1 MPTKRTRIS
10 PMAKVLVA
18 AVLLCF
24 LPRITA
30 NYAYD
35 YELHPANIRRR
46 SGSPKRPAS
55 WGPPH
60 KRAAQVPLIIS
71 NNCAETVWPGV
82 GTQAGTGPGTGG
94 FELASGS
101 SNSLMVSADWQGR
114 VWGRTNCSFA
124 VGGTGP
130 SNLNGVSGS
139 SGAACGTGD
148 CGGVL
153 NCVNT
158 VSCSLYSPQPEADMM

>member
-1 MPTKRTRIS
+1 LPW
-10 PMAKVLVA
+10 AKA
-18 AVLLCF
+18 LLIF
-24 LPRITA
+24 ALFSLLPQIAA

-46 SGSPKRPAS
+46 SGSPQRPAFR
-55 WGPPH
+55 GPPH
-60 KRAAQVPLIIS
+60 KRASQVPLIVS
-71 NNCAETVWPGV
+71 NNCGETMWPGV

-94 FELASGS
+94 FELASGDS
-101 SNSLMVSADWQGR
+101 KSMMVSADWQGR

-139 SGAACGTGD
+139 SGAACGSGD
-148 CGGVL
+148 CAGVL
-153 NCVNT
+153 DCVNT
-158 VSCSLYSPQPEADMM
+158 VSFLSFLQEQ

>member
-1 MPTKRTRIS
+1 MPMKRTRTRMS
-10 PMAKVLVA
+10 PATNFLFA
-18 AVLLCF
+18 LALLCL
-24 LPRITA
+24 LPQIAA

-46 SGSPKRPAS
+46 SGSLERPAF

-60 KRAAQVPLIIS
+60 KRASQAPLIVS
-71 NNCAETVWPGV
+71 NNCAETVWPGI

-101 SNSLMVSADWQGR
+101 SNSLMVSGDWQGR

-158 VSCSLYSPQPEADMM
+158 VSCPLLTITQ